1 MTRAKDISKILT
13 DADISGTLDVT
24 GETTLATHLNLGDND
39 KIKLGTS
46 QDLELYHDGNDS
58 NIADVGTG
66 TLLLKTDGAGIY
78 LQKGSSETLAQFKTD
93 GAVNLYYDNSKKF
106 ETTSSGVTVTGAIT
120 GTSTTLT
127 GGITA
132 SSFNGGQL
140 GGRRNLLINGSMNVA
155 QRSAS
160 VSGIGASAGYF
171 TCDRWKVEIGSTAG
185 RFTMSQTADAPNGVS
200 ANCLK
205 LDCTTADTSIADAE
219 YLFLANNFEG
229 QDIQGIGKGITGA
242 KEVTVSFY
250 VKASAVFNFVVEFQD
265 RDNSRKNGRI
275 FATTTDWVRHEIT
288 FQADV
293 DDGSSPFDDDNSA
306 SARVNFWLHAGSTY
320 TSGTLGSDWENIN
333 QANRAVGISSFFS
346 STDNN
351 FFLTGVQ
358 VEIGSVATPFEHR
371 SFGEELGLCQRYFIK
386 DETDYKAFTDSN
398 TDGGSKAVNFT
409 FPTVMRTLPTMTAS
423 ADAGNVVFSHRR
435 DSGVAVTI
443 GGAVN
448 ARSFINGGYQADA
461 EL

>member
-1 MTRAKDISKILT
+1 MTRARDISKIIT
-13 DADISGTLDVT
+13 DANLSGD
-24 GETTLATHLNLGDND
+24 
-39 KIKLGTS
+39 
-46 QDLELYHDGNDS
+46 
-58 NIADVGTG
+58 
-66 TLLLKTDGAGIY
+66 
-78 LQKGSSETLAQFKTD
+78 
-93 GAVNLYYDNSKKF
+93 
-106 ETTSSGVTVTGAIT
+106 
-120 GTSTTLT
+120 
-127 GGITA
+127 ITA

-185 RFTMSQTADAPNGVS
+185 RFTMSQTADGPNGVS

-371 SFGEELGLCQRYFIK
+371 SFGEELALCERYFQRYGANSTYIPVATGISNSQTAARIFLVYKTQMRATPSIVSTTSLVI
-386 DETDYKAFTDSN
+386 TDRTVYDLDVSSIAIS
-398 TDGGSKAVNFT
+398 GSSDLG
-409 FPTVMRTLPTMTAS
+409 MTMTVTH
-423 ADAGNVVFSHRR
+423 AGNSTYLRPAFL
-435 DSGVAVTI
+435 SGK
-443 GGAVN
+443 VN
-448 ARSFINGGYQADA
+448 GNPQFHIDA